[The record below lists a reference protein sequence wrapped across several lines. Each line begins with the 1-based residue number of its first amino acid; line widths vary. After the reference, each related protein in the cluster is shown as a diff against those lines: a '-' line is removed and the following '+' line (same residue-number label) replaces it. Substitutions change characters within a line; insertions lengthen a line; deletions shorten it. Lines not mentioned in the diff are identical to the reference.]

1 MSNELWLCIVLF
13 LTVALGTL
21 GFYEL
26 GSVRKR
32 MNGLKRKLDELH
44 TEEAKASRGM
54 YHRLTLR
61 FKQTDYGRSLED
73 RLTAS
78 NVMRS
83 PLDWV
88 LILFVLWAVLSIL
101 VERMMGLGVPYNLL
115 AAYFV
120 TNWGSK
126 QWLKSRSSK
135 FSQLINRQLPEVC
148 RMMSSCIRA
157 GMSVQ
162 QGIDIVAKEL
172 KPPAGLLFQTMSREL
187 KMGTT
192 LHLVLERVHERFT
205 SKDIRLLTQTIIVQ
219 RQAGGNL
226 GQALDHLAKTLEER
240 ERMNKEISNQTAESR
255 YIALTLALMPVFL
268 IVVFNMVFKGF
279 IMPIFTVPG
288 MVLVAVVLLLM
299 TVGFL
304 MIRKVSN
311 IKA

>member
-1 MSNELWLCIVLF
+1 
-13 LTVALGTL
+13 
-21 GFYEL
+21 
-26 GSVRKR
+26 
-32 MNGLKRKLDELH
+32 
-44 TEEAKASRGM
+44 
-54 YHRLTLR
+54 
-61 FKQTDYGRSLED
+61 
-73 RLTAS
+73 
-78 NVMRS
+78 
-83 PLDWV
+83 
-88 LILFVLWAVLSIL
+88 
-101 VERMMGLGVPYNLL
+101 
-115 AAYFV
+115 
-120 TNWGSK
+120 
-126 QWLKSRSSK
+126 
-135 FSQLINRQLPEVC
+135 
-148 RMMSSCIRA
+148 
-157 GMSVQ
+157 
-162 QGIDIVAKEL
+162 
-172 KPPAGLLFQTMSREL
+172 
-187 KMGTT
+187 MGTT